1 MQYAILQSNS
11 PATCGACHCMRLFKR
26 YMCHLCMSKGT
37 SEPLTCVSLASHL
50 CFLAPLLV
58 PFYVEFWRG
67 LTRNNADF
75 LFDGTK
81 TCRGVPLCAPET
93 TRTKTVMIKRAHT
106 EFFLRFAM
114 KAAARHPKGWRLLP
128 KGRKKAERRPYTLIV
143 PVVFNPP
150 IHSGRVGDR
159 FTYTPLSLVAPS

>member
-1 MQYAILQSNS
+1 MQSCNLTLPRLVGRAPVCACFS
-11 PATCGACHCMRLFKR
+11 ATCVNSACQKVLLSPSLVLPC
-26 YMCHLCMSKGT
+26 
-37 SEPLTCVSLASHL
+37 PLTCAFL
-50 CFLAPLLV
+50 CWIL
-58 PFYVEFWRG
+58 RG

-106 EFFLRFAM
+106 EFFLRFTM

-128 KGRKKAERRPYTLIV
+128 KGRKKAERRPYKLIV

-150 IHSGRVGDR
+150 IPSGRVGDG